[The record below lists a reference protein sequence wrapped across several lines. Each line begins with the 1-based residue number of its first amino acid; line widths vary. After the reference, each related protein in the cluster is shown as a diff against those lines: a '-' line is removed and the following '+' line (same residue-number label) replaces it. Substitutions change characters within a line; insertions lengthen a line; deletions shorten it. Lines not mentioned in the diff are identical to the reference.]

1 MAGIKKYLR
10 TQQVKKKAYLIAVEM
25 GERIAGGWQY
35 DDKKL
40 CIVIQQYE
48 TTIYYTGSK
57 GKKEKVYF
65 FCSAPKAEYYHEGDW
80 EHYFET
86 CYKTAKTR
94 PK

>member
-10 TQQVKKKAYLIAVEM
+10 TQQVKKQAYLIAVEM
-25 GERIAGGWQY
+25 GERISGGWQY

-40 CIVIQQYE
+40 CIVVGQYE
-48 TTIYYTGSK
+48 TTIYYTGEK

-65 FCSAPKAEYYHEGDW
+65 YCSAPKAEYFHEGDW
-80 EHYFET
+80 EHYFGT